1 MKKRDNDFLTS
12 LSWVFSYP
20 LVKPEIL
27 QIDLTHRCNLDC
39 KMCNVRQ
46 YSVEESGELSK
57 EEVLDLLSQA
67 KKLGVTKLVLAG
79 GEPLL
84 RKDVFE
90 ICGYARNINIE
101 PVIVSNGTLIDEN
114 IVHTMMDNFNGT
126 ISISLDGLADTH
138 DYLRGAGSFNKTLEG
153 IKRIVVC
160 QKQRNTKR
168 IHLIVGL
175 VITSYNYKDLIRMV
189 ELIADLKADGL
200 YFVPLVRDNTDLHDT
215 KANRSLWLKP
225 AEINELAGILKEAT
239 AVAGDKGVNLESK
252 IPNDFIIKY
261 FRGEIGFREW
271 LCYGGLKNIFVTLCN
286 PEGKKYYQPY
296 VRICMEFAGNVR
308 KQKLRDIWFSSR
320 ALKARRK
327 IKYCNSPC
335 MQPCFPGAVPNF
347 YQKLL
352 SSFLRPTKQ

>member
-1 MKKRDNDFLTS
+1 MKKRDNDFLTY

-46 YSVEESGELSK
+46 YPVEESEELSK
-57 EEVLDLLSQA
+57 EEVFDLLSQA

-84 RKDVFE
+84 RKDIFE
-90 ICGYARNINIE
+90 ICRYASQTDIE
-101 PVIVSNGTLIDEN
+101 PVIVSNGTLIDDN
-114 IVHTMMDNFNGT
+114 LAGIILDNFKGT
-126 ISISLDGLADTH
+126 ISISLDGLADAH
-138 DYLRGAGSFNKTLEG
+138 DYLRGTGSFNKTLEG
-153 IKRIVVC
+153 IKRIVSR
-160 QKQRNTKR
+160 QQEKGTKD
-168 IHLIVGL
+168 ILVLVGL
-175 VITSYNYKDLIRMV
+175 VITRHNYKDLTRVV
-189 ELIADLKADGL
+189 ELMYELNTGGL
-200 YFVPLVRDNTDLHDT
+200 YFVPLIRDNTDLHDT
-215 KANRSLWLKP
+215 SANQCLWLSP
-225 AEINELAGILKEAT
+225 DEINELTDILGKAQVLARE
-239 AVAGDKGVNLESK
+239 KGVNLESK
-252 IPNDFIIKY
+252 ISNEYIIKY
-261 FRGEIGFREW
+261 FREGIGAGQW

-286 PEGKKYYQPY
+286 PEGQKYFQPY
-296 VRICMEFAGNVR
+296 VRICMGFAGNVR

-320 ALKARRK
+320 ASKARRK

-352 SSFLRPTKQ
+352 NSFLRPTKQ